1 MTVNSL
7 FKKAIKYMLD
17 NGEFEKLLDCA
28 KSRAEKKKIDIDY
41 KSFKC
46 IDEEGSG
53 IENFPAI
60 PILIA
65 TNSVEVLRDAIE
77 IMAMLEVKENGGN

>member
-1 MTVNSL
+1 MVNEL

-28 KSRAEKKKIDIDY
+28 KSRAERKRIEIDY

-46 IDEEGSG
+46 IDEEGGG
-53 IENFPAI
+53 IEKFPAI

-65 TNSVEVLRDAIE
+65 TNSVEVLRDAIAF
-77 IMAMLEVKENGGN
+77 MAMLEVKINGK

>member
-28 KSRAEKKKIDIDY
+28 KSRA
-41 KSFKC
+41 
-46 IDEEGSG
+46 
-53 IENFPAI
+53 
-60 PILIA
+60 
-65 TNSVEVLRDAIE
+65 
-77 IMAMLEVKENGGN
+77 